1 MLKDLTAALLL
12 TALYQH
18 KLEANT
24 TTTNQLNV
32 GSIMKVGTSAS
43 DTAAKFYSHSKTA
56 YGDSTKGFFM
66 DGSGRVH
73 IGDNTNYM
81 KFDGTNFSFAG
92 QFSVTGPAG
101 PSGPAGPTGPNGPTG
116 PQGPAGPTGPL
127 GPTGAGG
134 TPGATHILIEGAG
147 YTSPS
152 VTGVSSAINT
162 ALGRSPNDGDIL
174 TLRNTS
180 NATIT
185 GWQYNYPDDQAGWQ
199 GVGLTLNGSMIV
211 SGTIGAGQIA
221 ADAITTEKLA
231 VFNDNQGGS
240 GMYLNASTNRIEI
253 YDGAPTSGPTGNM
266 IPRIKL
272 GNLS

>member
-1 MLKDLTAALLL
+1 M
-12 TALYQH
+12 
-18 KLEANT
+18 KL
-24 TTTNQLNV
+24 
-32 GSIMKVGTSAS
+32 GTSAS

-92 QFSVTGPAG
+92 QFSVTGP
-101 PSGPAGPTGPNGPTG
+101 PGPTGPTGGSGPPGGPGSTG
-116 PQGPAGPTGPL
+116 PDGSPGPPGAAGPS
-127 GPTGAGG
+127 G
-134 TPGATHILIEGAG
+134 TPGATNILIEGAG

-162 ALGRSPNDGDIL
+162 ALGRNPNTGDIL

-180 NATIT
+180 NNTIT
-185 GWQYNYPDDQAGWQ
+185 GWQYNYPTANGAWQ
-199 GVGLTLNGSMIV
+199 SVGLTLDGSMVV
-211 SGTIGAGQIA
+211 SGTIGASQIA
-221 ADAITTEKLA
+221 ANAITTEELA
-231 VFNDNQGGS
+231 VFNDIQGGS
-240 GMYLNASTNRIEI
+240 GIYLNASTNRIEV
-253 YDGAPTSGPTGNM
+253 YDGAPTSGTM